1 MVGGSIKGGG
11 GVFYCVFETRFISQF
26 FLGGLIKYSPILFTL
41 SLSNSY
47 HFLVLQFASV
57 SYRILSSIFS
67 FLFLYV
73 EGLCGKY
80 F

>member
-11 GVFYCVFETRFISQF
+11 GGVYCVFETRFISQF
-26 FLGGLIKYSPILFTL
+26 FGGCLIKYSPILFTL

-57 SYRILSSIFS
+57 SYRILSLIFS